1 MANRKQGLT
10 LTAYPESL
18 PPDWATQLEQLPF
31 GFCYALHDCDTDE
44 NGELKKAHIHIYFLA
59 NPNKKQREY
68 ISLVTGI
75 QFLIDVHSAGD
86 MYEYLT
92 HENNPEK
99 YHYDRNIIQH
109 SSKWSQEDFENIASV
124 NSNNKEDVD
133 TKLFQI
139 VSLIDDYHL
148 RDMGALTQYIIKNP
162 EYSNLLGVVAKKSYY
177 LKEYMYS
184 MFRSEYALRNA
195 HNAREQGSNSRKV
208 KTPSDV
214 LDDLNGL
221 SRGDW
226 VDL

>member
-109 SSKWSQEDFENIASV
+109 SSKWSQEDFENISSV
-124 NSNNKEDVD
+124 NANNKVD
-133 TKLFQI
+133 TKLFEI
-139 VSLIDDYHL
+139 ISLINDYHL
-148 RDMGALTQYIIKNP
+148 IDMAALTDFIVKNP
-162 EYSNLLGVVAKKSYY
+162 EYSNLLSETRKGSYY
-177 LKEYMYS
+177 LKEYMYQK
-184 MFRSEYALRNA
+184 FRSEYAQKSA
-195 HNAREQGSNSRKV
+195 YNARERGSNTCKV
-208 KTPSDV
+208 KAPSDM

-221 SRGDW
+221 SRGNW

>member
-18 PPDWATQLEQLPF
+18 PPDWAIQLEQLPF

-92 HENNPEK
+92 HENNPGK

-109 SSKWSQEDFENIASV
+109 SSKWSQEDFENISSINA
-124 NSNNKEDVD
+124 NNKVD
-133 TKLFQI
+133 TKLFEI
-139 VSLIDDYHL
+139 ISLINDYHL
-148 RDMGALTQYIIKNP
+148 VDMASLTDFIVKNP
-162 EYSNLLGVVAKKSYY
+162 EYSNLLSETRKGSYY
-177 LKEYMYS
+177 LKEYMYQK
-184 MFRSEYALRNA
+184 FRSEYASRNA
-195 HNAREQGSNSRKV
+195 YNTREQGSNSRKV

-221 SRGDW
+221 SRGEW

>member
-109 SSKWSQEDFENIASV
+109 SSKWSQEDFENISSV
-124 NSNNKEDVD
+124 NANNKVD
-133 TKLFQI
+133 TKLFEI
-139 VSLIDDYHL
+139 ISLINDYHL
-148 RDMGALTQYIIKNP
+148 IDMAALMDFIVKNP
-162 EYSNLLGVVAKKSYY
+162 EYSNLFSEIRKGSYC
-177 LKEYMYS
+177 LKEYMYQK
-184 MFRSEYALRNA
+184 FRSEYAQKST
-195 HNAREQGSNSRKV
+195 HNAREQGSNTCKV
-208 KTPSDV
+208 KTPADM
-214 LDDLNGL
+214 LDDLSGL
-221 SRGDW
+221 SRGNW

>member
-109 SSKWSQEDFENIASV
+109 SSKWSQEDFENISSV
-124 NSNNKEDVD
+124 NANNKVD
-133 TKLFQI
+133 TKLFEI
-139 VSLIDDYHL
+139 ISLINDYHL
-148 RDMGALTQYIIKNP
+148 IDMAALTDFIVKNP
-162 EYSNLLGVVAKKSYY
+162 EYSNLLSETRKGSYY
-177 LKEYMYS
+177 LKEYMYQK
-184 MFRSEYALRNA
+184 FRSEYAQKSA
-195 HNAREQGSNSRKV
+195 HNAREQRSNTCKV
-208 KTPSDV
+208 KTPADM
-214 LDDLNGL
+214 LDDLSGL
-221 SRGDW
+221 SRGNW

>member
-109 SSKWSQEDFENIASV
+109 SSKWSQEDFENISSV
-124 NSNNKEDVD
+124 NANNKVD
-133 TKLFQI
+133 TKLFEI
-139 VSLIDDYHL
+139 ISLINDYHL
-148 RDMGALTQYIIKNP
+148 IDMAALTDFIVKNP
-162 EYSNLLGVVAKKSYY
+162 EYSNLLSETRKGSYY
-177 LKEYMYS
+177 LKEYMYQK
-184 MFRSEYALRNA
+184 FRSEYAQKSA
-195 HNAREQGSNSRKV
+195 HNAREQGSNTCKV
-208 KTPSDV
+208 KTPADM
-214 LDDLNGL
+214 LDDLSGL
-221 SRGDW
+221 SRGNW